1 MISNDFFNSFI
12 SIYRPYIKLTQPILD
27 RYDIHTG
34 QWLVLKDIAQFQPT
48 T

>member
-27 RYDIHTG
+27 
-34 QWLVLKDIAQFQPT
+34 
-48 T
+48 